1 MNKKITIILGL
12 LILILSLIGSELLI
26 EKGIDK
32 VLETKTTLQEE
43 SNNQNIS
50 LLEIQK
56 KELIAEEENLIIE
69 QLEER
74 TNNGESKRYQEISNR
89 LTKINE
95 EKKEIDFEISKYK
108 NGYYD
113 NNANLNKSILS
124 GMVYIIP
131 GILVFIISLVI
142 IIVIAA
148 KLKGSKKRLT
158 N

>member
-1 MNKKITIILGL
+1 MNKKTTIILGL
-12 LILILSLIGSELLI
+12 LILILSLIGSEFLI

-32 VLETKTTLQEE
+32 VLETKATLQEE

-50 LLEIQK
+50 LLENQK
-56 KELIAEEENLIIE
+56 EEFIKEEEKLIIE
-69 QLEER
+69 QSEEY
-74 TNNGESKRYQEISNR
+74 NLNGESKKYQEISNR
-89 LTKINE
+89 LNKINE

-113 NNANLNKSILS
+113 NNASLNKSILS
-124 GMVYIIP
+124 GLVYIIP
-131 GILVFIISLVI
+131 GILVFIISLVLL
-142 IIVIAA
+142 IVIAA

>member
-1 MNKKITIILGL
+1 MNKKTTIILGL
-12 LILILSLIGSELLI
+12 LILILSLIGSEFLI

-32 VLETKTTLQEE
+32 VLETKTTLQEK

-50 LLEIQK
+50 LLEAK
-56 KELIAEEENLIIE
+56 KKDLIEEEESLAIE
-69 QLEER
+69 QYEEYAV
-74 TNNGESKRYQEISNR
+74 NGESERYQEISNR

-95 EKKEIDFEISKYK
+95 DKKEIDFEISKYK

-113 NNANLNKSILS
+113 NNASLNKSILS
-124 GMVYIIP
+124 GLIYIIP
-131 GILVFIISLVI
+131 GTLLFIISLVI
-142 IIVIAA
+142 IIVIAV